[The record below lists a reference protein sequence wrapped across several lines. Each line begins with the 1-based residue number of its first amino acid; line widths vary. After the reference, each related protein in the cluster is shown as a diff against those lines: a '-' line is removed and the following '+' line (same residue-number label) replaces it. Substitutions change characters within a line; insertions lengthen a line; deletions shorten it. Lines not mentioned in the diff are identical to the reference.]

1 MNIEDYKK
9 DIIITDRLLGHELTF
24 HTTWGLFS
32 PEKIDDGSRLLLEH
46 LDKPA
51 NPRVLDLGC
60 GYGTIGLAIAKAW
73 PKTKVEMVDK
83 DFVAVKYAQA
93 NAEKNN
99 LPNAGAF
106 LSNGFDQVVTEQF
119 GLIVSNLPAKVSGE
133 LYEIWFHEAKQRLAP
148 GGQLVVVTISGLR
161 EYIKRQFTE
170 TFGNYEKLAQ
180 GKTYTVA
187 AAAIKRPL
195 ATR

>member
-1 MNIEDYKK
+1 MKIDDYKK
-9 DIIITDRLLGHELTF
+9 DLIFSDRLLGEELTF

-32 PEKIDDGSRLLLEH
+32 PEKVDDGSRLLLDQLE
-46 LDKPA
+46 LPV
-51 NPRVLDLGC
+51 NSRVLDLGC
-60 GYGTIGLAIAKAW
+60 GYGAIGLAIAKAW
-73 PKTKVEMVDK
+73 PDTKVEMVDK
-83 DFVAVKYAQA
+83 DFVAVKYAQM
-93 NAEKNN
+93 NAEQNN
-99 LPNAGAF
+99 LPNAGAY

-133 LYEIWFHEAKQRLAP
+133 LYEIWFHDALKRLAP

-161 EYIKRQFTE
+161 EYIKRQFNE

-187 AAAIKRPL
+187 ASFKK
-195 ATR
+195 

>member
-9 DIIITDRLLGHELTF
+9 DLIISDRLLGHDLTF
-24 HTTWGLFS
+24 NTTWGLFS
-32 PEKIDDGSRLLLEH
+32 PERVDEGSRLLLEH
-46 LDKPA
+46 LEKPS

-60 GYGTIGLAIAKAW
+60 GYGAIGLAIAKAW
-73 PKTKVEMVDK
+73 PESRVEMVDK
-83 DFVAVKYAQA
+83 DFVAVKYAQM
-93 NAEKNN
+93 NAEQNG
-99 LPNAGAF
+99 LTNAGAY

-133 LYEIWFHEAKQRLAP
+133 LYEIFFHDAKRRLAP

-161 EYIKRQFTE
+161 EYVKRQFTE
-170 TFGNYEKLAQ
+170 VFGNYEKLAQ

-187 AAAIKRPL
+187 AARKAD
-195 ATR
+195 